1 MKIGNEL
8 KLLLAKNLF
17 RFEDLEFSTEKIQ
30 GILNEKVEALN
41 SIELGD
47 LAILNGIRRLFEYI
61 EKLNIKELCI
71 EVEFYKTLNG
81 ILAFNQSLD
90 PGRFREGNQLVYI
103 SSIKDPIKPAP
114 LSFIKERLELLSHL
128 DKDNYK
134 KVVSRV
140 FCQLCKAQPFFDGN
154 KRSTLCLCNV
164 ALLKQKLGVM
174 LIKNELYPEFDK
186 LLTKFYANNDEELLN
201 FLETKSFYDLQ

>member
-1 MKIGNEL
+1 MLKIYFVL
-8 KLLLAKNLF
+8 KILNLVQK
-17 RFEDLEFSTEKIQ
+17 KIKD
-30 GILNEKVEALN
+30 IFNEKVEALK
-41 SIELGD
+41 SIELGN

-61 EKLNIKELCI
+61 EELNIKELGI

-90 PGRFREGNQLVYI
+90 PGIFREGNQLVYI

-114 LSFIKERLELLSHL
+114 LSFIKEKLELLSRL

-154 KRSTLCLCNV
+154 KRSTLCLCNA
-164 ALLKQKLGVM
+164 ALLKQKLGVL
-174 LIKNELYPEFDK
+174 LIKNELYPQFDK
-186 LLTKFYANNDEELLN
+186 LLTKFLC
-201 FLETKSFYDLQ
+201 K

>member
-17 RFEDLEFSTEKIQ
+17 RFEELEFSIEKIQ
-30 GILNEKVEALN
+30 DIFNEKVEALN
-41 SIELGD
+41 SIDLDD

-90 PGRFREGNQLVYI
+90 QGRFREGNQLVYI
-103 SSIKDPIKPAP
+103 SSIKDPINPAP

-128 DKDNYK
+128 DKDNYIPY
-134 KVVSRV
+134 
-140 FCQLCKAQPFFDGN
+140 QLQH
-154 KRSTLCLCNV
+154 S
-164 ALLKQKLGVM
+164 
-174 LIKNELYPEFDK
+174 
-186 LLTKFYANNDEELLN
+186 
-201 FLETKSFYDLQ
+201 